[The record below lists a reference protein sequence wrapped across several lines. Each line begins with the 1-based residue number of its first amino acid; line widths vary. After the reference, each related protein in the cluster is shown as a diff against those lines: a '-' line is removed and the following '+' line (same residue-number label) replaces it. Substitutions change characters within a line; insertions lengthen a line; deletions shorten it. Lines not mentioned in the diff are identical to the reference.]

1 MELSFKDYVV
11 WLKRLSL
18 LGVFAGYIIGRLPP
32 PPFTCNNPQ
41 IINGQP
47 FCVSSGPP
55 IPPITVV
62 VGITL
67 LLLSAF
73 GLAAFFL
80 IRQIAPGETGGA
92 MSRICLVLA
101 VGIALPPMIFTY
113 EEQATLAWFGTP
125 LTPLTV
131 GIGVPI
137 IAFSVF
143 RLVRPYKIRG
153 RAKADENQLFA

>member
-1 MELSFKDYVV
+1 LELAFKDYVV

-18 LGVFAGYIIGRLPP
+18 LGMVAGYIVGRLPP
-32 PPFTCNNPQ
+32 PPFTCSSPQ
-41 IINGQP
+41 MINGQP
-47 FCVSSGPP
+47 LCVYSGPV
-55 IPPITVV
+55 IPPITAV
-62 VGITL
+62 VGTPL

-80 IRQIAPGETGGA
+80 IRQIAPAETGGA
-92 MSRICLVLA
+92 MRRVWLALA
-101 VGIALPPMIFTY
+101 VAIMLPLMIFTY

-137 IAFSVF
+137 IACSVF
-143 RLVRPYKIRG
+143 RLVRPYKIKWG
-153 RAKADENQLFA
+153 PKADENQLFA